1 MFDEKPLLK
10 TNKQK
15 NLVDFIC
22 VINLEKAHNPW
33 DEEWCRRKMFVI
45 FIVVE
50 FLLIWENIC
59 NQESFLPPTSFP
71 HKCIDYP
78 SNIKSM
84 LNLLMSIF
92 LACLSIQVQCDQQLS
107 LLTEILP
114 MSAFPVRNDQFP
126 PRGHRLVVPGS

>member
-1 MFDEKPLLK
+1 MF
-10 TNKQK
+10 
-15 NLVDFIC
+15 I
-22 VINLEKAHNPW
+22 
-33 DEEWCRRKMFVI
+33 I

-50 FLLIWENIC
+50 FLLILRKYLQPREF
-59 NQESFLPPTSFP
+59 SSPLFPPT

-92 LACLSIQVQCDQQLS
+92 LACLSIQVQGDRQLS

-114 MSAFPVRNDQFP
+114 MSAFLVRNDQFP
-126 PRGHRLVVPGS
+126 PRGYRLVVPGS